1 MIKSVDIRGFVNVE
15 DVHFNP
21 EHRIV
26 ERGKE
31 SQVLQLLYASLSAIT
46 PRKTEAGSIS
56 KKRVTSLLEKR
67 LKGNFRIEKIGE
79 LVRPSKKEARVIIE
93 TNYGRLDYSLQ
104 EGSSS
109 RVYVSSIP
117 EKWNDNCL
125 CYVSPRSVI
134 EYGTSLDP
142 VYENFDIPIRRSDVD
157 LSLLLSRPK
166 LKEISEDALGFI
178 CGYIAKAALGVAGVF
193 LEGTVYKLW
202 KSNGDIIR
210 TSLLSSRDKVLAE
223 LLLLIK
229 NGAIKRGSVLMADC
243 LDAIIEPSSL
253 DFIFSQ
259 LKECGVQVIETQ
271 RQCKHEQALL
281 SRN

>member
-1 MIKSVDIRGFVNVE
+1 MIKSIDIRGFRNAE
-15 DVHFNP
+15 DIYFNP
-21 EHRIV
+21 EHRIA

-31 SQVLQLLYASLSAIT
+31 SLALLLVYASLSAIT

-56 KKRVTSLLEKR
+56 KKRVTELIEKR
-67 LKGNFRIEKIGE
+67 LKGNFRIEKFGE
-79 LVRPSKKEARVIIE
+79 LVRPGKKAARVIIK
-93 TNYGRLDYSLQ
+93 TDDGLLDYEISG
-104 EGSSS
+104 GSSS
-109 RVYVSSIP
+109 RVCVSSIP

-166 LKEISEDALGFI
+166 LKEISEEALRFASN
-178 CGYIAKAALGVAGVF
+178 YIATATLGAGRVF

-223 LLLLIK
+223 LLLLIN
-229 NGAIKRGSVLMADC
+229 NGAIKRGSILMADC
-243 LDAIIEPSSL
+243 LDTIIEPSSL
-253 DFIFSQ
+253 DFLFSQ

-271 RQCKHEQALL
+271 RQYKHE
-281 SRN
+281 

>member
-15 DVHFNP
+15 DIYINP

-26 ERGKE
+26 TRGKE
-31 SQVLQLLYASLSAIT
+31 SQVLQLLYVSLSAIT

-56 KKRVTSLLEKR
+56 KKRVTELIEKR
-67 LKGNFRIEKIGE
+67 LKGNFRIDKIGE

-109 RVYVSSIP
+109 RVCVSSIP

-166 LKEISEDALGFI
+166 LKEISEEALRFASS
-178 CGYIAKAALGVAGVF
+178 YIAKAALGVGGVF
-193 LEGTVYKLW
+193 LDRTVYKLW

-229 NGAIKRGSVLMADC
+229 NGAIKRGSVLMADY
-243 LDAIIEPSSL
+243 LDAIIETSSL
-253 DFIFSQ
+253 DFLFSQ

-271 RQCKHEQALL
+271 RQYKHE
-281 SRN
+281 